1 MSINKNT
8 PFLSK
13 IKTYFNNSD
22 MAETIILQNLVT
34 TIARVFGLLDEEI
47 YDAVINRSEEM
58 AHIVNFYNL
67 KISKLNLRNLNNLNI

>member
-1 MSINKNT
+1 
-8 PFLSK
+8 
-13 IKTYFNNSD
+13 

-67 KISKLNLRNLNNLNI
+67 KNRQVEFTKLK

>member
-8 PFLSK
+8 PFLSE

-67 KISKLNLRNLNNLNI
+67 KNRQVEFTKLK

>member
-8 PFLSK
+8 PFLSE

>member
-8 PFLSK
+8 PFLSE

-67 KISKLNLRNLNNLNI
+67 KNQQVEFTKLK